1 MKTLAVTSPLP
12 LAPARDDTPRGARS
26 AARGATSEPRWFQ
39 WFMIG
44 LAVLLLGIVLVVPL
58 FVVFSEAFS
67 QGVGVYQQALR
78 DPDALSAMKLTGI
91 VALCVVPINTV
102 FGIAAAWAITR
113 FRFRGKSALVTLID
127 LPFAIS
133 PVISGLVFILMF
145 GRRGV
150 LGPFLAAHD
159 WKIVFA
165 LPGIVLATLF
175 VTFPFVARQLIAFM
189 DSQGAEE
196 EEAAVTL
203 GANGFQTFWRV
214 TLPNIKWAL
223 LTGVI
228 LCNARAMGEFG
239 AVSVVSG
246 HVVGQT
252 NTLPLQ
258 VEALYNGDGSFQY
271 TSAFVLSSL
280 LTFLGLITLVI
291 KTALEWKTARQLK
304 AGQS

>member
-1 MKTLAVTSPLP
+1 MKTLPVTSPLP
-12 LAPARDDTPRGARS
+12 LAPARNETTRDAQK
-26 AARGATSEPRWFQ
+26 AARGATNEPRAFQ
-39 WFMIG
+39 WLVIG
-44 LAVLLLGIVLVVPL
+44 LAVLLLALVLVVPL

-67 QGVGVYQQALR
+67 QGASVYREALR
-78 DPDALSAMKLTGI
+78 DPDALAAMKLTGL
-91 VALCVVPINTV
+91 VALIVVPINTA

-127 LPFAIS
+127 LPFAVS
-133 PVISGLVFILMF
+133 PVISGLIFILMF

-150 LGPFLAAHD
+150 LGPLLAARD
-159 WKIVFA
+159 WRIVFA

-203 GANGFQTFWRV
+203 GASGFQTFWRV

-223 LTGVI
+223 LTGII

-246 HVVGQT
+246 HVIGQT

-280 LTFLGLITLVI
+280 LTFLGLITLCI
-291 KTALEWKTARQLK
+291 KSLLEWRTARQLK
-304 AGQS
+304 EGQT

>member
-1 MKTLAVTSPLP
+1 MKTLPVTSPLP
-12 LAPARDDTPRGARS
+12 LAPARDEPTR
-26 AARGATSEPRWFQ
+26 AAQKAVRGATGEPRAFQ
-39 WFMIG
+39 WLVIG
-44 LAVLLLGIVLVVPL
+44 LAVLLLALVLVVPL

-67 QGVGVYQQALR
+67 QGVGVYREALR
-78 DPDALSAMKLTGI
+78 DPDALAAMKLTGL
-91 VALCVVPINTV
+91 VALIVVPINTA
-102 FGIAAAWAITR
+102 FGVAAAWAITR

-127 LPFAIS
+127 LPFAVS
-133 PVISGLVFILMF
+133 PVISGLIFILMF

-150 LGPFLAAHD
+150 FGPLLAAHD

-203 GANGFQTFWRV
+203 GASGFQTFWRV

-223 LTGVI
+223 LTGII
-228 LCNARAMGEFG
+228 LCNARAMGEYG

-258 VEALYNGDGSFQY
+258 VEALYNGDGALQY

-280 LTFLGLITLVI
+280 LMFLGLITLCI
-291 KTALEWKTARQLK
+291 KSLLEWRTARQLK
-304 AGQS
+304 EGQT